1 MYFNCWTLCQK
12 SNFTNK
18 KKNLCLRIRLTGKD
32 VPRKLITK
40 TINVQ
45 QAPGRAAGV
54 VFSRAR
60 PVVFQQQ
67 KLYNVDG
74 SSGGS
79 LIKLKVQYN
88 LGRVTLSCNDVIVI
102 KKVVEKVALLT
113 ALHAGCF

>member
-102 KKVVEKVALLT
+102 RNVAFLT
-113 ALHAGCF
+113 VLHVGCF